1 LYNGLGRYDAALA
14 AVRDAGER
22 PDEIGSPTWA
32 VAELIE
38 AAVRQEDHTL
48 AHRGLTRL
56 AETTR
61 ASGTEFALGIE
72 ARSRALLSDGDAAES
87 LYREAIERL
96 QRTRLRVDLARSH
109 LLYGEWLRRERRR
122 VDARERLRTA
132 FEMFTG
138 MGVEAFTGRAERE
151 LLATGEQVRKRSVE
165 TRDELTAQEAQ
176 IARTL
181 LPTTCAK
188 CSPSSTSPRAANSTG
203 HFPTTPRPRGSRRER
218 SRDNP
223 TQAGQAQRSVRAMR
237 ADR

>member
-1 LYNGLGRYDAALA
+1 MYNGLGRYDATLA

-96 QRTRLRVDLARSH
+96 QRTRLRVDLARAH

-122 VDARERLRTA
+122 VDAREQLRTA
-132 FEMFTG
+132 FELFTA
-138 MGVEAFTGRAERE
+138 MGVEAFGERAERE
-151 LLATGEQVRKRSVE
+151 LLATGEHVRKHSVA

-176 IARTL
+176 IARLAGQGLSNAEIGARMFISPHTVAYHL
-181 LPTTCAK
+181 RKVFSKLEITSRSQLARALPT
-188 CSPSSTSPRAANSTG
+188 S
-203 HFPTTPRPRGSRRER
+203 
-218 SRDNP
+218 
-223 TQAGQAQRSVRAMR
+223 
-237 ADR
+237 ADINVEQLA